1 MGAYNLGNAGDISSI
16 DDFPKIRAYLY
27 RLNEQLRYMF
37 DNLSPE
43 DNYNDKA
50 LLQYVADGERQ
61 SAIEV
66 SLDQISL
73 SMVDKDNVVA
83 AINMSKEQIQIQ
95 ADKIKMEGLV
105 TVNSYFKIGL
115 DGSIEARNGKFSGHI
130 SASSMESS
138 TIDSTTFT
146 AGGNGKDG
154 KIVVRNSQ
162 DAVIGQWDK
171 NGIDVKLGAIS
182 GTTINVGG
190 SGTPGSINIYNASGT
205 NIGSWTK
212 TGIDVKQG
220 AITGTAITV
229 GGSGNA
235 GTLTV
240 KNASGTTI
248 GTWTN
253 AGINVLQG
261 SITGTAITLGGS
273 GTPGSMTVQDAQGNT
288 IGSWNAAGIN
298 VLRGSITG
306 TTITLYRGSDIGFL
320 ANGNVIALG
329 DFEVHDGWGRQV
341 IESSDSRTGM
351 SGEPDGNGYMYL
363 WAGYKGSYNRTAF
376 YVDNTTDIGYG
387 NTVVNGGL
395 FVNGAILLNNTNLW
409 TYLQGLEDRIEALE
423 HSQPDDE

>member
-1 MGAYNLGNAGDISSI
+1 MGAYNLGNVGDISSLN
-16 DDFPKIRAYLY
+16 DFPKIQSYLY

-130 SASSMESS
+130 SASTMDSS
-138 TIDSTTFT
+138 QITL
-146 AGGNGKDG
+146 GGNGKDG
-154 KIVVRNSQ
+154 KVIVQNAQ
-162 DAVIGQWDK
+162 GTEIGRWDK
-171 NGIDVKLGAIS
+171 NGIDVKLGTVS

-190 SGTPGSINIYNASGT
+190 SGTPGSINIYNQSG
-205 NIGSWTK
+205 NVIGSWTK

-220 AITGTAITV
+220 AITGTAITL
-229 GGSGNA
+229 GGTGTA

-240 KNASGTTI
+240 KNALGNTI
-248 GTWTN
+248 GTWTST
-253 AGINVLQG
+253 GIDVKQG
-261 SITGTAITLGGS
+261 DITGTSVTLGGS
-273 GTPGSMTVQDAQGNT
+273 GTAGLLTVKNASNRT
-288 IGSWNAAGIN
+288 IGTWGAGGMS
-298 VLRGSITG
+298 VARGSEV
-306 TTITLYRGSDIGFL
+306 GFF
-320 ANGNVIALG
+320 ADGDEIYLG
-329 DFEVHDGWGRQV
+329 DFMVADLYGRQ
-341 IESSDSRTGM
+341 ILESTDEATGM
-351 SGEPDGNGYMYL
+351 SGEPNHSGGYYL
-363 WAGYKGSYNRTAF
+363 WAGWRSSSDFVFA
-376 YVDNTTDIGYG
+376 VENTD
-387 NTVVNGGL
+387 TVVINGSL
-395 FVNGAILLNNTNLW
+395 LLNGVHVENFYSMFTETERWLAELDNRV
-409 TYLQGLEDRIEALE
+409 TALE
-423 HSQPDDE
+423 GGGGE

>member
-130 SASSMESS
+130 SASTMDSS
-138 TIDSTTFT
+138 QITL
-146 AGGNGKDG
+146 GGNGKDG
-154 KIVVRNSQ
+154 KVLVYDSQ
-162 DAVIGQWDK
+162 GIEIGRWDK
-171 NGIDVKLGAIS
+171 YGINVQLGAVS

-190 SGTPGSINIYNASGT
+190 SGTPGSINIYNQSG
-205 NIGSWTK
+205 NLIGSWTRD
-212 TGIDVKQG
+212 GIDVKQG

-229 GGSGNA
+229 GGNGNT

-240 KNASGTTI
+240 KDGNGITI
-248 GTWTN
+248 GTWDY
-253 AGINVLQG
+253 AGINVLKG
-261 SITGTAITLGGS
+261 VITGTAITLGGS
-273 GTPGSMTVQDAQGNT
+273 GSTGRMTVHDALGNT
-288 IGSWNAAGIN
+288 IGSWNAAGIS
-298 VLRGSITG
+298 VLKGTITG
-306 TTITLYRGSDIGFL
+306 TTIRLYRGSDIGFL
-320 ANGNVIALG
+320 ADGNVIALG